1 MVKKSVT
8 IKQEP
13 LFIDPVEQ
21 EPVEQG
27 PVEPVE
33 QEPVEPV
40 EQEPVEQEPEHVEQE
55 PEHVEPVEQ
64 EPEQVEQESPTPK
77 KKPGRPVGSKS
88 KEPGKPRAKR
98 KIVER
103 PAESDELENIEIPR
117 ALPGSRPIPSEA
129 HDSTSAQMLR
139 ILTAHTQQRQR
150 EKTELYKSWFR

>member
-1 MVKKSVT
+1 MVKKSVK

-13 LFIDPVEQ
+13 LFIDPVE
-21 EPVEQG
+21 P
-27 PVEPVE
+27 
-33 QEPVEPV
+33 
-40 EQEPVEQEPEHVEQE
+40 
-55 PEHVEPVEQ
+55 EPVEQ
-64 EPEQVEQESPTPK
+64 EPEQVEPTPK

-103 PAESDELENIEIPR
+103 PAESDEPENIEIPR

-129 HDSTSAQMLR
+129 YDTSSARMLQL
-139 ILTAHTQQRQR
+139 LTAHTKQRQR

>member
-13 LFIDPVEQ
+13 VFIKPVEQ
-21 EPVEQG
+21 
-27 PVEPVE
+27 
-33 QEPVEPV
+33 EPV
-40 EQEPVEQEPEHVEQE
+40 EQEPVEQET
-55 PEHVEPVEQ
+55 VEPT
-64 EPEQVEQESPTPK
+64 EPIEQESEQDEPEPPTPK
-77 KKPGRPVGSKS
+77 KKPGRPIGSKS

-139 ILTAHTQQRQR
+139 LLTAHTKQRQR

>member
-13 LFIDPVEQ
+13 LFI
-21 EPVEQG
+21 
-27 PVEPVE
+27 EPVE
-33 QEPVEPV
+33 QEPVKPV
-40 EQEPVEQEPEHVEQE
+40 EQDP
-55 PEHVEPVEQ
+55 EPVEQ
-64 EPEQVEQESPTPK
+64 EPEQVEQEPPTPK
-77 KKPGRPVGSKS
+77 KKPGRPIGSKS

-129 HDSTSAQMLR
+129 HDPTSAQMLR
-139 ILTAHTQQRQR
+139 LLTAHTKQRQR

>member
-13 LFIDPVEQ
+13 LFIETVEQ
-21 EPVEQG
+21 EPVEQ
-27 PVEPVE
+27 EPVE

-40 EQEPVEQEPEHVEQE
+40 EPEQVEPVEQEPEQ
-55 PEHVEPVEQ
+55 VEPVEQ
-64 EPEQVEQESPTPK
+64 EPEQVEQEPTPK

-103 PAESDELENIEIPR
+103 PAEESDEPENIEIPR

-129 HDSTSAQMLR
+129 YDTSSAQMLQL
-139 ILTAHTQQRQR
+139 LTAHTKQRQR

>member
-13 LFIDPVEQ
+13 LFI
-21 EPVEQG
+21 EPVEQ
-27 PVEPVE
+27 EPVE

-40 EQEPVEQEPEHVEQE
+40 EPEQVEPVEQEPEQVEQE

-64 EPEQVEQESPTPK
+64 EPEQVEPEPPTPK
-77 KKPGRPVGSKS
+77 KKPGRAIGSKS

-103 PAESDELENIEIPR
+103 PAEESDEPENIEIPR

-129 HDSTSAQMLR
+129 YDTSSAQMLQL
-139 ILTAHTQQRQR
+139 LTAHTKQRQR